1 MFEKIAL
8 LRVFQQNPLCIDHR
22 CVNYEDAYLHKFSK
36 KFKIV
41 SGQCG
46 HAYWDQEK
54 LSDEKTG
61 DEKFVGAVP
70 VSTGQQQLQQPR

>member
-1 MFEKIAL
+1 MKTHISI
-8 LRVFQQNPLCIDHR
+8 N
-22 CVNYEDAYLHKFSK
+22 FSK

-70 VSTGQQQLQQPR
+70 LSTGQQQLQQPR